1 MPLNLPPSGL
11 APDLSTAGEHSLS
24 VSTLLLSAKRLQID
38 AARRL
43 AQRVELVGQIG
54 QLIHV
59 LQKERGAS
67 SIYLA
72 SAGQRFGPVREQ
84 AVLEARQAEQ
94 LLREGFARQLPAQQG
109 ASARMLDL
117 MAWALLGLEG
127 LTELRDRIQ
136 ARQTTSH
143 QAVTAFSQLIGGLLE
158 LIVEVADAALLP
170 AISRLLVALLHL
182 VQGSELAGQERA
194 VGAELFASGR
204 CDEGWQLQLQHLIDA
219 QERSL
224 QVFEQFAQGELL
236 ERWEA
241 LQQAPELIRLERL
254 RRTLCSA
261 RAASSLDSRQS
272 DAWFDTCSQRIGAL
286 RGLQEALVLQL
297 RLECEAQVQQAERE
311 LQDSEG
317 LLQRLRQG
325 PPRHGD
331 AVARFFDPQLPAQ
344 PVPTLTREPA
354 SAGLAAALPGA
365 MDPATSPEPGAG
377 TGAGDTALLELLQ
390 QQSAR
395 LAEVEAELEATR
407 RTLSERKVIDRA
419 KALLMSRMGMSEE
432 QAFRALQKTSM
443 DQNRRLV
450 EVAQATLALPDF
462 AFAPLAGTGV
472 DGDSSRRPR

>member
-1 MPLNLPPSGL
+1 VPPPPQPQPQPQGL
-11 APDLSTAGEHSLS
+11 T

-43 AQRVELVGQIG
+43 AQRAELVGRIG
-54 QLIHV
+54 QLIHE

-67 SIYLA
+67 SVYLA
-72 SAGQRFGPVREQ
+72 SAGQRFAQVREQ
-84 AVLEARQAEQ
+84 AMQEARVAEL
-94 LLREGFARQLPAQQG
+94 LLREGFSQQLAPQQG

-127 LTELRDRIQ
+127 LEELRQRIQ
-136 ARQTTSH
+136 ARQIHSH
-143 QAVTAFSQLIGGLLE
+143 EAVTAYSRLIGGLLE

-204 CDEGWQLQLQHLIDA
+204 CDEGWQQQLQHLIDA

-241 LQQAPELIRLERL
+241 LQQASELIRLERL
-254 RRTLCSA
+254 RRLLCSA

-354 SAGLAAALPGA
+354 SAGLAAAPPGA
-365 MDPATSPEPGAG
+365 MDPATSPEPGTG
-377 TGAGDTALLELLQ
+377 TGAGAGDTALLELLQ